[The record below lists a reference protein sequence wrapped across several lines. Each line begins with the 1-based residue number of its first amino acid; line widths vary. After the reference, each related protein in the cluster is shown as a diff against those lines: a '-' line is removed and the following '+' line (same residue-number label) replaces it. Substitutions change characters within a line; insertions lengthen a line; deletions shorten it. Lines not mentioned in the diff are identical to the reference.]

1 MAYGV
6 RFLAYGPLACFS
18 RPEFKI
24 ERVTY
29 EVPTPNAIRGLIESI
44 YWHPGITWH
53 VDRIH
58 VLNPI
63 SLCTEMHNEL
73 DNQQRNTTFLQDV
86 RYVVEAHFDSETEP
100 PGKVLEIFNSRL
112 RRGRHYRQPCFG
124 LRECEAFVELI
135 EGDIPKS
142 VYDGSG
148 EVDLGWV
155 VYEID
160 YAHPGAPAS
169 YVHLSMVDGV
179 VDVAKAVADG
189 KVAR

>member
-1 MAYGV
+1 MARGI
-6 RFLAYGPLACFS
+6 RFITYGPSACFS

-53 VDRIH
+53 VDKIH

-63 SLCTEMHNEL
+63 KFYTEMHNEL
-73 DNQQRNTTFLQDV
+73 DNQQRNTTFLYDV
-86 RYVVEAHFDSETEP
+86 RYAVEAHFDTKIDR
-100 PGKVLEIFNSRL
+100 PGKVLEKFNSRL
-112 RRGRHYRQPCFG
+112 RDGRQYRQPYFG
-124 LRECEAFVELI
+124 LRECEAFLEPI
-135 EGDIPKS
+135 NGDIPKS

-148 EVDLGWV
+148 EKDLSWM

-160 YAHPGAPAS
+160 YARKGAPSS
-169 YVHLSMVDGV
+169 YIHLSMTDGI
-179 VDVAKAVADG
+179 VDVAKAIAEG
-189 KVAR
+189 KVAH